1 MSRLVVSFLV
11 CNRQSRHV
19 SNRIESN
26 RTERQYKY
34 KYKYNYKYEYEYEYN
49 YKYSALKRK
58 RTERTAATRRRGPQS
73 NNDPC
78 NSNAAD
84 K

>member
-1 MSRLVVSFLV
+1 MSRLVFSRLQSSVS
-11 CNRQSRHV
+11 SRL
-19 SNRIESN
+19 ESN
-26 RTERQYKY
+26 RTERHY
-34 KYKYNYKYEYEYEYN
+34 KYKYNYKYDYEYN

-58 RTERTAATRRRGPQS
+58 RTGRTAATRRRGPQS